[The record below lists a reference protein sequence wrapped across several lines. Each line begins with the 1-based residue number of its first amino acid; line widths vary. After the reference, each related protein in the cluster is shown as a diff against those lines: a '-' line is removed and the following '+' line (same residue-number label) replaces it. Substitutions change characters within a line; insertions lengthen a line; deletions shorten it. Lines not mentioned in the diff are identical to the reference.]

1 MTPSHVVNPDINTFC
16 EVLLSKNR
24 TPEQV
29 SQFALLAG
37 DPRQHDAWKTWLS
50 DFQPTPALQTILQ
63 IRVYETDHTL
73 AESERQIAA
82 VQRLDLMSYP
92 LTVLGMLLSVFALGH
107 VLKWTAK
114 SIVAEQNAA
123 YSPEVTRCVE
133 VALLL
138 MLAMSLIDLVWT
150 ILAGQAGV
158 MKEVNPLAATYLDS
172 PVQLVAFKVTA
183 TGLGCGILYAWRR
196 RKQVQDATWWMCLV
210 CVLLT
215 FRWVVFDSVIG

>member
-63 IRVYETDHTL
+63 IMVDETDHTL

-92 LTVLGMLLSVFALGH
+92 LTVLGMLLSVFALG
-107 VLKWTAK
+107 V
-114 SIVAEQNAA
+114 
-123 YSPEVTRCVE
+123 
-133 VALLL
+133 
-138 MLAMSLIDLVWT
+138 
-150 ILAGQAGV
+150 
-158 MKEVNPLAATYLDS
+158 
-172 PVQLVAFKVTA
+172 
-183 TGLGCGILYAWRR
+183 
-196 RKQVQDATWWMCLV
+196 CL
-210 CVLLT
+210 
-215 FRWVVFDSVIG
+215 